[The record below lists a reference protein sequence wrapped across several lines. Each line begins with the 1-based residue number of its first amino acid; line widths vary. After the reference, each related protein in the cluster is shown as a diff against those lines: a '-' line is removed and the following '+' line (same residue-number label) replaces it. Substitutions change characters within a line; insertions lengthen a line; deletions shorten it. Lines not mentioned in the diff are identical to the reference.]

1 MKPIIIAI
9 TGPSCAG
16 KDTLMR
22 QLYWEFSQMPFLTM
36 LPDVYYIISTTTRP
50 PRKGEENHKDYHFI
64 SDEKFQELIDRERFL
79 EYAEFRGWKYGTDLL
94 NVCEKPG
101 AINIGVFNL
110 QGIDNLNKQ
119 DDFIIIPIY
128 LIVNWKER
136 LKRSVKREGH
146 LTFEIIRRLITD
158 YKDFKKPYKILG
170 NSGNLLCY
178 TKDYDIDKVLSDILG
193 KIELCNS

>member
-16 KDTLMR
+16 KDTLER
-22 QLYWEFSQMPFLTM
+22 KLYWEFSQMPFLTM
-36 LPDVYYIISTTTRP
+36 FPDVYHIISTTTRP

-64 SDEKFQELIDRERFL
+64 TDEKFQELIGRQCFL

-94 NVCEKPG
+94 NVCKKPG

-128 LIVNWKER
+128 LIINWRER
-136 LKRSVKREGH
+136 LKRSIKREGH
-146 LTFEIIRRLITD
+146 LTFEMIRRLITD

-178 TKDYDIDKVLSDILG
+178 TKDYNIDCIINDILG
-193 KIELCNS
+193 KIELYK

>member
-16 KDTLMR
+16 KDTLER
-22 QLYWEFSQMPFLTM
+22 KLYWEFSQMPFLTM
-36 LPDVYYIISTTTRP
+36 FPDVYHIISTTTRP

-64 SDEKFQELIDRERFL
+64 TDEKFQELIGRQCFL

-94 NVCEKPG
+94 NVCKKPG

-128 LIVNWKER
+128 LIINWRER
-136 LKRSVKREGH
+136 LKRSIKREGH
-146 LTFEIIRRLITD
+146 LTFEMIRRLITD

-178 TKDYDIDKVLSDILG
+178 TKDYNIDYIMNDILG
-193 KIELCNS
+193 KIELYK